1 MTDLDQGGQG
11 PNADAMP
18 GPNQAGHANAV
29 RRRRRRQAKAYEC
42 VYRHIED
49 DRLKEMLHAL
59 PNNDR
64 RGAAAW
70 ALLQAQCDQG
80 ANDLVTLDIKKDYQN
95 LSIDGTIGH
104 NEETLT
110 TFNRY
115 LNALNAR
122 LIGNDKYSEDDLT
135 IKFLSNIDVS
145 ELALDAVKEIHTAP
159 GVRQFERVSPGG
171 LPVRDYAACVAH
183 FDQLWRGL
191 FKQGL
196 TKQRAAGRRHEQ
208 S

>member
-1 MTDLDQGGQG
+1 MIYDTKSDFGGNRMWCDAWSGARSPAFRKFIRDFSTGASATFLSEDDWSLWQAMTDLDQGGQG

-70 ALLQAQCDQG
+70 ALLKAQCDQG

-95 LSIDGTIGH
+95 LSVHRRHHRAQRG
-104 NEETLT
+104 
-110 TFNRY
+110 
-115 LNALNAR
+115 
-122 LIGNDKYSEDDLT
+122 
-135 IKFLSNIDVS
+135 
-145 ELALDAVKEIHTAP
+145 DAHHLQP
-159 GVRQFERVSPGG
+159 
-171 LPVRDYAACVAH
+171 LP
-183 FDQLWRGL
+183 
-191 FKQGL
+191 
-196 TKQRAAGRRHEQ
+196 QRAQRSPHWQ
-208 S
+208 